1 MRKTALLLFATA
13 TLAQEEPKVEL
24 PLKQLVL
31 FTSGVGYFQ
40 RDGDV
45 TGAARLELQF
55 DAKDVNDLLK
65 SLVLRDFDGGHVA
78 SVTYASRDPVTKTLK
93 SFAIDLTGDPPL
105 AQILGQARGEQVEL
119 LAPGA
124 VRGTIV
130 GVETR
135 PVPVKDTTV
144 PKAFLNLLTA
154 EGLSSIA
161 LDDVQRIRF
170 LRPELDEELKLALAT
185 LAQGH
190 DTQKK
195 TVAVRFTGDGK
206 RRVRVAYIAENPVWK
221 TSYRL
226 VLGEGAPFLQGW
238 AIVENTSD
246 EDWKDVNLTLVSGR
260 PISFVM
266 DLYQPLYVARPEM
279 RLKLY
284 ESLNAQRYEEA
295 MEYLKEEK
303 GGTGGE
309 EDDKEGARKDAG
321 GRRMRANAP
330 GAPAA
335 AAEPQTGF
343 AGREITPAAAGGE
356 VGNLFRY
363 VIEAPVTLP
372 RQKSALLP
380 IVGADV
386 AGEKVSIYDERVHA
400 KYPLNGLR
408 MKNTTALHLMQ
419 GPITVFD
426 EGTYAGDALID
437 DLEPGGERLI
447 SYALDLD
454 TEVEPVTKSAP
465 AQLVSVRLAKGTLIA
480 TQRLLR
486 EKTYN
491 IRNRGT
497 KAKSVLVEHVFD
509 ADWKLLRPDPA
520 ERTRD
525 TYRFK
530 VDVKPGEKAQIEVA
544 EERQIAQTVMLGSLG
559 GDAIEYYIRAPVV
572 SAKVREALGKV
583 AAMQQ
588 QLSQTNAELQRNVT
602 QVAEIGQDQRRIR
615 ENMAQLDR
623 ASQIYQRYVKTLTEQ
638 EDKLG
643 AVQARILDL
652 RDEEAKERKALD
664 DYLLSLDVE

>member
-1 MRKTALLLFATA
+1 MRKIALFLLAA
-13 TLAQEEPKVEL
+13 AALAQDEPKVEL

-40 RDGDV
+40 RDGEV
-45 TGAARLELQF
+45 TGTARLELQF

-65 SLVLRDFDGGHVA
+65 SLVLRDFDGGQVA

-105 AQILGQARGEQVEL
+105 AEILAQARGEQVEL
-119 LAPGA
+119 GA
-124 VRGTIV
+124 LRGTIV
-130 GVETR
+130 GVER
-135 PVPVKDTTV
+135 RLVPVKETAV
-144 PKAFLNLLTA
+144 EKAFLNLLTA
-154 EGLSSIA
+154 EGLASIA

-170 LRPELDEELKLALAT
+170 LRTELDEELRLALAT

-195 TVAVRFTGDGK
+195 TVAVRFAGEGK
-206 RRVRVAYIAENPVWK
+206 RRVRVAYIAESLVWK

-226 VLGEGAPFLQGW
+226 VLGEGAPWLQGW

-246 EDWKDVNLTLVSGR
+246 EDWKEVKLTLVSGR

-266 DLYQPLYVARPEM
+266 DLYQPLYVQRPEM

-284 ESLNAQRYEEA
+284 ESLQAKRYEEA
-295 MEYLKEEK
+295 MEFLAEAEEAEDAE
-303 GGTGGE
+303 GGMA
-309 EDDKEGARKDAG
+309 DKKDAG
-321 GRRMRANAP
+321 VERRKLRAGAP
-330 GAPAA
+330 GAPP
-335 AAEPQTGF
+335 AAEAKSGF
-343 AGREITPAAAGGE
+343 AGREIAPAAAGGE
-356 VGNLFRY
+356 VGELFRY

-380 IVGADV
+380 IVGAEV
-386 AGEKVSIYDERVHA
+386 AGQKVSIYDERVHV
-400 KYPLNGLR
+400 KHPLNGLR

-454 TEVEPVTKSAP
+454 TEVEPVSKSMP
-465 AQLVSVRLAKGTLIA
+465 AQLVAVRLFKGTLVA
-480 TQRLLR
+480 TNRLLR
-486 EKTYN
+486 EKTFH

-497 KAKSVLVEHVFD
+497 KAKTVLVEHPFE
-509 ADWKLLRPDPA
+509 ADWKLLRPEAP

-525 TYRFK
+525 AYRFAA
-530 VDVKPGEKAQIEVA
+530 DVKPGEKAQIGVA
-544 EERQIAQTVMLGSLG
+544 EERQLAQSVALANLG
-559 GDAIEYYIRAPVV
+559 DEAIEFYIRAPVV
-572 SAKVREALGKV
+572 SEKVREALAKV
-583 AAMQQ
+583 AAMKQ
-588 QLSQTNAELQRNVT
+588 QLSQTNGELQRNIQ
-602 QVAEIGQDQRRIR
+602 QVAEISQDQKRIR

-623 ASQIYQRYVKTLTEQ
+623 TSQIYQRYVKTLSEQ

-643 AVQARILDL
+643 AIQQRILEL
-652 RDEEAKERKALD
+652 REEESKQRRALD
-664 DYLLSLDVE
+664 EYLLSLDIA

>member
-1 MRKTALLLFATA
+1 MRKLALLLLVAA
-13 TLAQEEPKVEL
+13 ALAQDEPKVEL

-31 FTSGVGYFQ
+31 FTSGVGYYQ
-40 RDGDV
+40 RDGEV

-65 SLVLRDFDGGHVA
+65 SLVLRDFDGGRVA

-105 AQILGQARGEQVEL
+105 SHILAQARGEQVEL
-119 LAPGA
+119 GA
-124 VRGTIV
+124 LKGTIV
-130 GVETR
+130 GVERR
-135 PVPVKDTTV
+135 PVPVKDAAIE
-144 PKAFLNLLTA
+144 KAFLNLLTA
-154 EGLSSIA
+154 EGLASIA

-170 LRPELDEELKLALAT
+170 LRPELDEELRLALAT

-195 TVAVRFTGDGK
+195 TVAIRFTGEGK
-206 RRVRVAYIAENPVWK
+206 RRVRTAYIAESPIWK

-226 VLGEGAPFLQGW
+226 VLGEGAPWLQGW

-284 ESLNAQRYEEA
+284 ESLRAQRYEEA
-295 MEYLKEEK
+295 MEVLAESE
-303 GGTGGE
+303 
-309 EDDKEGARKDAG
+309 EGASGADDAPRDKDMGAERKRGWGA
-321 GRRMRANAP
+321 AKALAP
-330 GAPAA
+330 T
-335 AAEPQTGF
+335 AEASGF
-343 AGREITPAAAGGE
+343 ADRGAAPAAAGGE
-356 VGNLFRY
+356 VGELFRY

-380 IVGADV
+380 IVGAEV
-386 AGEKVSIYDERVHA
+386 SGEKVSIYDERVHG
-400 KYPLNGLR
+400 KHPLNGLR

-454 TEVEPVTKSAP
+454 TEVEPVAKSAP
-465 AQLVSVRLAKGTLIA
+465 AQLVSVRLYKGTLIA
-480 TQRLLR
+480 TNRFLR
-486 EKTYN
+486 EKTYG

-497 KAKSVLVEHVFD
+497 KPKIVLVEHLLD
-509 ADWKLLRPDPA
+509 PDWKLLRPEPK

-525 TYRFK
+525 AYRFAADVNPSEK
-530 VDVKPGEKAQIEVA
+530 VQIEVA
-544 EERQIAQTVMLGSLG
+544 EERQLSQNVALSNLG
-559 GDAIEYYIRAPVV
+559 DEAILFYLRAPVV
-572 SAKVREALGKV
+572 SEKVKEALAKVAEMK
-583 AAMQQ
+583 Q
-588 QLSQTNAELQRNVT
+588 QLSQTNAELQRNVQ
-602 QVAEIGQDQRRIR
+602 QVNEISQDQKRIR
-615 ENMAQLDR
+615 ENMGQLDR
-623 ASQIYQRYVKTLTEQ
+623 TSQIYQRYVKTLSEQ
-638 EDKLG
+638 EDKL
-643 AVQARILDL
+643 ATVQQRILDL
-652 RDEEAKERKALD
+652 REEEGKQRKALD
-664 DYLLSLDVE
+664 EFLLSLDL

>member
-1 MRKTALLLFATA
+1 MRKIALLLFVCVAG
-13 TLAQEEPKVEL
+13 AQDDPKVEL

-31 FTSGVGYFQ
+31 FTSGVGYYQ
-40 RDGDV
+40 RDGEV

-65 SLVLRDFDGGHVA
+65 SLVLRDFDGGQVA

-105 AQILGQARGEQVEL
+105 AQILAQARGEQVEL
-119 LAPGA
+119 GTL
-124 VRGTIV
+124 RGTIV
-130 GVETR
+130 GVERR
-135 PVPVKDTTV
+135 PVPVKDTAIE
-144 PKAFLNLLTA
+144 KAFLNLLTA
-154 EGLSSIA
+154 EGLASIA
-161 LDDVQRIRF
+161 LDEVSRVRF
-170 LRPELDEELKLALAT
+170 LRPELDEELRLALAT

-195 TVAVRFTGDGK
+195 TVAIRFTGEGK
-206 RRVRVAYIAENPVWK
+206 RRVRTAYIAESPIWK

-226 VLGEGAPFLQGW
+226 VLGEGAPWLQGW

-246 EDWKDVNLTLVSGR
+246 EDWKEVKLTLVSGR

-266 DLYQPLYVARPEM
+266 DLYQPLYVQRPEM

-284 ESLNAQRYEEA
+284 ESLRAQRYEEA
-295 MEYLKEEK
+295 MEFLAEK
-303 GGTGGE
+303 GGASGDE
-309 EDDKEGARKDAG
+309 EAEGADKDAG
-321 GRRMRANAP
+321 VERKRLRARAP

-335 AAEPQTGF
+335 AAAEPMTGF
-343 AGREITPAAAGGE
+343 AGREIAPAAAGGE
-356 VGNLFRY
+356 VGDLFRY

-380 IVGADV
+380 IVGAEV
-386 AGEKVSIYDERVHA
+386 SGEKVSIYDERVHG
-400 KYPLNGLR
+400 KHPLNGLR

-454 TEVEPVTKSAP
+454 TEVEPVSKSAP
-465 AQLVSVRLAKGTLIA
+465 AQLVSARLYKGTLIA
-480 TQRLLR
+480 TNRYLR
-486 EKTYN
+486 EKTFN

-497 KAKSVLVEHVFD
+497 KAKTVLVEHPFE
-509 ADWKLLRPDPA
+509 ADWKLLRPEAA

-525 TYRFK
+525 AYRFRA
-530 VDVKPGEKAQIEVA
+530 DVKAGEKAQIEVA
-544 EERQIAQTVMLGSLG
+544 EERQLAQNVAISNLGS
-559 GDAIEYYIRAPVV
+559 DAIAFYIRAPVV
-572 SAKVREALGKV
+572 SEKVREALGKV

-588 QLSQTNAELQRNVT
+588 GLSQTNAELQRNVQ
-602 QVAEIGQDQRRIR
+602 QVAEISQDQRRIR

-623 ASQIYQRYVKTLTEQ
+623 TSQIYQRYVKTLSEQ
-638 EDKLG
+638 EDKL
-643 AVQARILDL
+643 ATIQQKILDL
-652 RDEEAKERKALD
+652 REEDSKQKKALD
-664 DYLLSLDVE
+664 DYLLSLDL

>member
-1 MRKTALLLFATA
+1 MRKLVLLLLVTA
-13 TLAQEEPKVEL
+13 IGAQEEAKVEL

-65 SLVLRDFDGGHVA
+65 SLVLRDFDGGQVA

-93 SFAIDLTGDPPL
+93 SFAIDLTGDPGL
-105 AQILGQARGEQVEL
+105 GQILAQARGEQVEI
-119 LAPGA
+119 LAGAA

-130 GVETR
+130 GVEMR
-135 PVPVKDTTV
+135 RVPVKDTAV
-144 PKAFLNLLTA
+144 DKAFLNLLTA
-154 EGLSSIA
+154 DGLSSIA

-170 LRPELDEELKLALAT
+170 LRQDLDDELKLALST

-206 RRVRVAYIAENPVWK
+206 RRVRVAYITESPVWK

-226 VLGEGAPFLQGW
+226 VLGEGAPWLQGW

-246 EDWKDVNLTLVSGR
+246 EDWKDVKLTLVSGR

-279 RLKLY
+279 KLKLY
-284 ESLNAQRYEEA
+284 ESLQAQRYGEA
-295 MEYLKEEK
+295 MEEMLDAEGAPAEEK
-303 GGTGGE
+303 SA
-309 EDDKEGARKDAG
+309 DRKKGFAAE
-321 GRRMRANAP
+321 RRMRAGAP
-330 GAPAA
+330 GAAA
-335 AAEPQTGF
+335 PEPQTGGIG
-343 AGREITPAAAGGE
+343 GREIAPVAAGGE
-356 VGNLFRY
+356 VGDLFRY

-380 IVGADV
+380 IVGAEV
-386 AGEKVSIYDERVHA
+386 GGEKVSIYNERVHA

-408 MKNTTALHLMQ
+408 LKNTTGLHLMQ

-454 TEVEPVTKSAP
+454 TEVEPVAKSAP
-465 AQLVSVRLAKGTLIA
+465 AQLVSVRLYKGTLIA
-480 TQRLLR
+480 TNRLLR
-486 EKTYN
+486 EETYD

-497 KAKSVLVEHVFD
+497 KAKRVLIEHPFD
-509 ADWKLLRPDPA
+509 ANWKLLKPEPE

-525 TYRFK
+525 AYRFAA
-530 VDVKPGEKAQIEVA
+530 DVKPGERAQIEVA
-544 EERQIAQTVMLGSLG
+544 EERQLAQSVALSNLGN
-559 GDAIEYYIRAPVV
+559 DAIEVYLRSPVV
-572 SAKVREALGKV
+572 SDKVREALTKV
-583 AAMQQ
+583 AAMKQ
-588 QLSQTNAELQRNVT
+588 QLSQTTAELQQNMQQVT
-602 QVAEIGQDQRRIR
+602 EIGQDQKRIR

-623 ASQIYQRYVKTLTEQ
+623 TSQIYQRYVKSLTEQ
-638 EDKLG
+638 EDKIG
-643 AVQARILDL
+643 AIQARILDL
-652 RDEEAKERKALD
+652 RAEELKARKALE
-664 DYLLSLDVE
+664 DYLLSLDL

>member
-1 MRKTALLLFATA
+1 MRKTALLFLVTA
-13 TLAQEEPKVEL
+13 VGAQDEPKVEL

-40 RDGDV
+40 RDGEV
-45 TGAARLELQF
+45 TGSARLELQF

-65 SLVLRDFDGGHVA
+65 SLVLRDFDGGQVA

-105 AQILGQARGEQVEL
+105 AQILAQARGEQVEL
-119 LAPGA
+119 GTL
-124 VRGTIV
+124 RGTIV
-130 GVETR
+130 GVERR
-135 PVPVKDTTV
+135 PVPVKDTAV
-144 PKAFLNLLTA
+144 EKAFLNLLTA
-154 EGLSSIA
+154 EGLASIA

-170 LRPELDEELKLALAT
+170 LRPELDEELRLALAT

-195 TVAVRFTGDGK
+195 TVAIRFTGEGK
-206 RRVRVAYIAENPVWK
+206 RRVRTAYIAESPIWK

-226 VLGEGAPFLQGW
+226 VLGEGAPWLQGW

-246 EDWKDVNLTLVSGR
+246 EDWKEVKLTLVSGR

-266 DLYQPLYVARPEM
+266 DLYQPLYVQRPEM

-284 ESLNAQRYEEA
+284 ESLRAQRYEEA
-295 MEYLKEEK
+295 MEMLAEAEEAP
-303 GGTGGE
+303 
-309 EDDKEGARKDAG
+309 DDSEGVGDKKDAG
-321 GRRMRANAP
+321 VAERKKMRAAP
-330 GAPAA
+330 PGA
-335 AAEPQTGF
+335 AAEPMTGF
-343 AGREITPAAAGGE
+343 AGREIAPAAAGGE
-356 VGNLFRY
+356 VGELFRY

-380 IVGADV
+380 IVGAEV
-386 AGEKVSIYDERVHA
+386 AGEKVSIYDERVHM
-400 KYPLNGLR
+400 KHPLNGLR

-454 TEVEPVTKSAP
+454 AEVEPVAKSAP
-465 AQLVSVRLAKGTLIA
+465 AQLVSVRLFKGTLIA
-480 TQRLLR
+480 TNRLLR
-486 EKTYN
+486 EKTFN

-497 KAKSVLVEHVFD
+497 KAKTVLVEHPFE
-509 ADWKLLRPDPA
+509 ADWKLLRPEPP

-525 TYRFK
+525 AYRFRA
-530 VDVKPGEKAQIEVA
+530 DVKPGEKAQIEVA
-544 EERQIAQTVMLGSLG
+544 EERQIAQNIAISNLGS
-559 GDAIEYYIRAPVV
+559 DAIAFYIRAPVV
-572 SAKVREALGKV
+572 SEKVREALGKV

-588 QLSQTNAELQRNVT
+588 GLSATNAELQRNVQ
-602 QVAEIGQDQRRIR
+602 QVAEISQDQRRIR
-615 ENMAQLDR
+615 ENMGQLDR
-623 ASQIYQRYVKTLTEQ
+623 TSQIYQRYVKTLSEQ
-638 EDKLG
+638 EDKL
-643 AVQARILDL
+643 ATIQQRILDL
-652 RDEEAKERKALD
+652 RDEDAKQRKTLD
-664 DYLLSLDVE
+664 EYLLSLDVS